1 MGESTA
7 GVAEPPL
14 FTAIAVPGPGAAT
27 RTTTGSRTRAIDN
40 DGIEE
45 GGGGFGVP
53 GTRSSV
59 RVGAKSRARL
69 RNTLGASGV
78 AGSR

>member
-7 GVAEPPL
+7 GKAGRPL
-14 FTAIAVPGPGAAT
+14 FTPSAAT
-27 RTTTGSRTRAIDN
+27 RTTTGSRTWAIDN